1 MNIQTWRI
9 DDVLGR
15 DAYDALLDRLGG
27 DALAEQLDLQ
37 RHTCLRLQAR
47 LTTEH
52 QPLFLDYTD
61 AAADHAARREEVVVR
76 ATLCLGV
83 GIGAALARFPD
94 QPPDAL
100 AQTAAAAV
108 GGMLAADLPPSV
120 ADEVARAA
128 LGALA
133 RVRPRG

>member
-27 DALAEQLDLQ
+27 DALAAQLDLQ
-37 RHTCLRLQAR
+37 RSTCQRLQAR
-47 LTTEH
+47 LTAEH
-52 QPLFLDYTD
+52 QPLFLDYAD
-61 AAADHAARREEVVVR
+61 AAADHVALREEAVVR
-76 ATLCLGV
+76 AALCLGV

-94 QPPDAL
+94 QAPDAL

-108 GGMLAADLPPSV
+108 GGVLAADLPPSV